1 MGIEL
6 EWFSLLIL
14 HVLGTSI
21 FEAFEVETPWWKLTT
36 KWGIVIGLTYLVF
49 HFFGHWAMVV
59 VLLPALAGG
68 VFHFR
73 WCARHG
79 IDPWRATPR
88 KKYYELRGWAWIE

>member
-6 EWFSLLIL
+6 EWFTLLVV

-21 FEAFEVETPWWKLTT
+21 FGVFEVETPWWRLAT
-36 KWGIVIGLTYLVF
+36 KWGAVTALTWVVF
-49 HFFGHWAMVV
+49 RLFGHWAMAV
-59 VLLPALAGG
+59 VLFPALVGG
-68 VFHFR
+68 VVHFR

-88 KKYYELRGWAWIE
+88 KTYYELRGWDWIE